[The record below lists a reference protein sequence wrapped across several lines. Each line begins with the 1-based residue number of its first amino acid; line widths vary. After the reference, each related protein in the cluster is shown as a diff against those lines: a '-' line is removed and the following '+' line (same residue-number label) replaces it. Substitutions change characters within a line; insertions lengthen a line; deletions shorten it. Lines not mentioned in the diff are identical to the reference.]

1 MCPYYNK
8 PSQDGVYAHF
18 KAIAD
23 ATRLPIMLYSIPG
36 RCGIEISVETIR
48 RLAKDCPH
56 IVCVKEAGGN
66 VDRVNQ
72 LMQVVPENFTV
83 LCGDDGL
90 TVPFMACGASGL
102 VSVTSNLVPGI
113 MNSIVKAGLN
123 QDMGEMLSLQ
133 KKFYPLMKGLMT
145 LDSNPV
151 PIKAALA
158 MRGDIQPGIRL
169 PLVPLAEEKEAQLS
183 ALLQRFN
190 IL

>member
-1 MCPYYNK
+1 
-8 PSQDGVYAHF
+8 
-18 KAIAD
+18 
-23 ATRLPIMLYSIPG
+23 
-36 RCGIEISVETIR
+36 
-48 RLAKDCPH
+48 
-56 IVCVKEAGGN
+56 
-66 VDRVNQ
+66 
-72 LMQVVPENFTV
+72 
-83 LCGDDGL
+83 
-90 TVPFMACGASGL
+90 MACGASGL
-102 VSVTSNLVPGI
+102 VSVTSNLLPGI

-123 QDMGEMLSLQ
+123 QDMEMLSLQ
-133 KKFYPLMKGLMT
+133 KTFYPLMKGLMT

>member
-1 MCPYYNK
+1 M
-8 PSQDGVYAHF
+8 
-18 KAIAD
+18 
-23 ATRLPIMLYSIPG
+23 
-36 RCGIEISVETIR
+36 
-48 RLAKDCPH
+48 
-56 IVCVKEAGGN
+56 
-66 VDRVNQ
+66 DRVNQ

-133 KKFYPLMKGLMT
+133 KKFYPLMKGLMI

>member
-1 MCPYYNK
+1 
-8 PSQDGVYAHF
+8 
-18 KAIAD
+18 
-23 ATRLPIMLYSIPG
+23 MLYSIPG
-36 RCGIEISVETIR
+36 RCGIEISVETIS

-133 KKFYPLMKGLMT
+133 KTFYPLMKGLMT

-158 MRGDIQPGIRL
+158 MRGDIQPGIRRLLRTL
-169 PLVPLAEEKEAQLS
+169 PVCRLCCTAFRGVAGLKSVWKQS
-183 ALLQRFN
+183 AVWRRIAR
-190 IL
+190 ILFV